1 MIKTDN
7 FYMVLMVCDQKQAV
21 VAMIRSS
28 LAAVIKLDHA
38 SKLPGVL
45 TKTHISRPTLRVS
58 DSVDLGCI
66 LSVCIFQF
74 PDDADAVSLGTT
86 LIITSL

>member
-1 MIKTDN
+1 MIG
-7 FYMVLMVCDQKQAV
+7 
-21 VAMIRSS
+21 SS
-28 LAAVIKLDHA
+28 LATVIKLDHA
-38 SKLPGVL
+38 SKSPGVL
-45 TKTHISRPTLRVS
+45 TKTHISQPTLRVS
-58 DSVDLGCI
+58 DSVDLGWI